1 MSLITFSIYCIG
13 YYLIHS
19 LLATNF
25 IKEQLDFRWY
35 RILYNIIA
43 IVTIIPIVMTLF
55 KSCQNS
61 MRVHWFVKLIGI
73 LFILFGI
80 IIQRASFK
88 SFSKSV
94 FWGLRQEVDTDQNLV
109 VKGLYASVRHP
120 LYFGA
125 LMMIIGVIMIL
136 PNSYFLIFATI
147 SLTYIIIG
155 SRLEENKLVV
165 LYAEYKEYRKSV
177 PGIIPYKKPMQ
188 FLLALV

>member
-13 YYLIHS
+13 YYLLHS

-25 IKEQLDFRWY
+25 IKDQLDFRWY
-35 RILYNIIA
+35 RISYNIIA
-43 IVTIIPIVMTLF
+43 IVTIIPIVITLVR
-55 KSCQNS
+55 SAQTS
-61 MRVHWFVKLIGI
+61 MHLHWLFQLIGI
-73 LFILFGI
+73 LFILFGV

-94 FWGLRQEVDTDQNLV
+94 FLGLRQEVATDQNLV
-109 VKGLYASVRHP
+109 LKGLYASVRHP

-125 LMMIIGVIMIL
+125 LMMIIGVIMIF

-155 SRLEENKLVV
+155 SRIEENKLMV
-165 LYAEYKEYRKSV
+165 LNPEYRDYRKSV